1 MRRRRSKLVG
11 GGLATTIRGTKR
23 ADSVAVMY
31 ARFSSILKPY
41 ILPIRCIKLLSNT
54 QWNVF
59 GMDEKST
66 LALWPLFTRIGLGL
80 ALFTL
85 TASPPCSASDY
96 ELEVIKSK
104 RVLLVKKGPKVER
117 RFFIS
122 TGRGGT
128 GGKSRRGDHKTPLGK
143 YRIVDF
149 NENSQFY
156 FFMQLDYP
164 SIRDAFWG
172 LKNRLISR
180 RDFDRIVL
188 AHRLHEIPPQQTA
201 LGGLIGIHGL
211 GSMTAERLRIHDS
224 LDWTQGCIALT
235 NEEINELRRYVDVGT
250 PVLITE

>member
-1 MRRRRSKLVG
+1 
-11 GGLATTIRGTKR
+11 
-23 ADSVAVMY
+23 MY
-31 ARFSSILKPY
+31 
-41 ILPIRCIKLLSNT
+41 
-54 QWNVF
+54 
-59 GMDEKST
+59 EKST
-66 LALWPLFTRIGLGL
+66 PALWRLFICIGFGL
-80 ALFTL
+80 ALTAV
-85 TASPPCSASDY
+85 TASHPCSASDY

-122 TGRGGT
+122 TGRGGS
-128 GGKSRRGDHKTPLGK
+128 GGKSRRGDRKTPQGK

-149 NENSQFY
+149 NGNSEFY
-156 FFMQLDYP
+156 YFMQLDYP
-164 SIRDAFWG
+164 SIKDAFWG
-172 LKNRLISR
+172 LKNRIISR

-235 NEEINELRRYVDVGT
+235 NQEINELRHYVDFGT
-250 PVLITE
+250 RVVITE